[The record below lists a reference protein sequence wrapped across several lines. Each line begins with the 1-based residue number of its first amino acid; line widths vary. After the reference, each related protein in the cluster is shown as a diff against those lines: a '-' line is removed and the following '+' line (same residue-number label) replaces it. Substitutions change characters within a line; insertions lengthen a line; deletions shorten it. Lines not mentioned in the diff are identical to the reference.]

1 MQAGDVRTLCPEARD
16 TSWQQEGTTERGM
29 TVRLAGRPVTLV
41 LSRDRVQRIVVD
53 TAGIRTGVGVGVGST
68 LADLRGRYG
77 RACAGA
83 GEGRVAVWF
92 PAAPGVSFG
101 LDSTTAVPAAGWLD
115 PAALPD
121 SAKVDRMWVR
131 QGTDDCPAP

>member
-1 MQAGDVRTLCPEARD
+1 
-16 TSWQQEGTTERGM
+16 RGM
-29 TVRLAGRPVTLV
+29 NVRLAGHPVTVV

-53 TAGIRTGVGVGVGST
+53 TAGVRTGVGVGVGST
-68 LADLRGRYG
+68 LADLRARYG

-101 LDSTTAVPAAGWLD
+101 LDSTVVPSGTPD

-121 SAKVDRMWVR
+121 SATVQRLWVR
-131 QGTDDCPAP
+131 VGTDDCPAP